1 MRDHT
6 VGRVGL
12 AVNQRDA
19 GPVVADSG
27 GEPADRRIN
36 KPVTGIILM
45 LLGSSVITFNDAA
58 TKVVVTDHA
67 VSQALFVRSIFSLAA
82 IAFLVHREGG
92 WHAARWNSLSAQ
104 LICGVPLVTSVF
116 LFIWSLSFIPIAIAT
131 IIFYLSPL
139 FVTALAPLLGERVGW
154 RRWAAVVVGFAGA
167 VLVIEPTGGGFT
179 WMYIVPVAAALTLAL
194 RDLAARKIVAGE
206 SSLSI
211 LVFSTLALMVATLPP
226 AIAQWTAFSLTDYAL
241 LAFSG
246 LCFGISLF
254 LLTEAFRYADASLV
268 SPVKYSGVVVAAGL
282 GYVVWGDVPSLSALA
297 GAVLIIASV
306 LMIMRREQAKAL
318 PSDEAD

>member
-1 MRDHT
+1 M
-6 VGRVGL
+6 
-12 AVNQRDA
+12 NQSEARPIA
-19 GPVVADSG
+19 GD
-27 GEPADRRIN
+27 GERPGADRRIN
-36 KPVTGIILM
+36 KPLTGIILM
-45 LLGSSVITFNDAA
+45 LVGSMFITFNDAA
-58 TKVVVTDHA
+58 TKVVVTDHS

-92 WHAARWNSLSAQ
+92 WQAARWNSLWAQ
-104 LICGVPLVTSVF
+104 LICGVPLVASVF
-116 LFIWSLSFIPIAIAT
+116 LFIWSLSFIPIAVAT

-154 RRWAAVVVGFAGA
+154 RRWAAVVIGFAGA

-179 WMYIVPVAAALTLAL
+179 WMYVVPVAAALTLAL

-211 LVFSTLALMVATLPP
+211 LVFSTLTLMAATLPP
-226 AIAQWTAFSLTDYAL
+226 AIAQWTAFSIADYVL

-254 LLTEAFRYADASLV
+254 LLTEAFRYADASVV
-268 SPVKYSGVVVAAGL
+268 SPVKYSGVAVAAAL
-282 GYVVWGDVPSLSALA
+282 GYFVWGDVPSLPALA

-306 LMIMRREQAKAL
+306 LMIMRREHSQSKA
-318 PSDEAD
+318 SRDAA